1 MASSYV
7 SMIPEAVNQAVF
19 LDSTTKKHF
28 AIPVLAWGLKADGEV
43 VAFVLEKDGTV
54 PVPVDS
60 IKTAKLIRL
69 ATGNFSKVISELD
82 QELAKQ
88 AK

>member
-1 MASSYV
+1 MASPYV
-7 SMIPEAVNQAVF
+7 SMIPEAVNQAIF
-19 LDSTTKKHF
+19 LDSTTNKHF

-43 VAFVLEKDGTV
+43 VAFVLEKDGKV
-54 PVPVDS
+54 PVAVDT
-60 IKTAKLIRL
+60 IKTAKLIKL
-69 ATGNFSKVISELD
+69 ATGNFSKTVSELD